1 MSKVMHNI
9 EAKTPK
15 SSDMYSKTGEV
26 LAQEIVDTVTMPYP
40 IYIHSG
46 KGSKLTDVDGNEY
59 IDLVGGFGPHV
70 LGNAPKVVTTAL
82 KTAVDKGVQFGL
94 QNPYQ
99 EPFARLLVESI
110 PCAEKVI
117 FCNSGTEASMFAIRA
132 ARSFTGKTKIAMFEG
147 GFHGAHDYVLA
158 KVVPDSNID
167 EPDFYSMGQGIPEE
181 TQSTV
186 KMLPYL
192 NDKAFDLI
200 RKHADELALVMICLL
215 YTSPSP
221 RD

>member
-1 MSKVMHNI
+1 MKFDFFLKRNKMTIASFVRSTGVSSYEELVEELAGTKVSAPSYEEVKHVF
-9 EAKTPK
+9 E
-15 SSDMYSKTGEV
+15 KTG
-26 LAQEIVDTVTMPYP
+26 VDAPVE
-40 IYIHSG
+40 
-46 KGSKLTDVDGNEY
+46 KG
-59 IDLVGGFGPHV
+59 
-70 LGNAPKVVTTAL
+70 
-82 KTAVDKGVQFGL
+82 AVDKGVQFGL

-110 PCAEKVI
+110 PCAEKVV

-158 KVVPDSNID
+158 KVVPTSSID
-167 EPDFYSMGQGIPEE
+167 EPDFYSMGQGIPVE

-192 NDKAFDLI
+192 NDQAFDLI
-200 RKHADELALVMICLL
+200 RKHADELALVLIEPVQG
-215 YTSPSP
+215 SNP
-221 RD
+221 